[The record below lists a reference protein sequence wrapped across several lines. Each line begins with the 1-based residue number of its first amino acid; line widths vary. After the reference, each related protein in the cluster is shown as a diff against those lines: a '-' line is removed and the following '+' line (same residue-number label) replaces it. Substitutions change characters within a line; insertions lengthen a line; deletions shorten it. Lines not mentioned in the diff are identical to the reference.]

1 MKQPAWQSR
10 KVFTKGAA
18 VLVGSGAAIALL
30 YSVQAGNI
38 KTGFEPDET
47 ITKTEKKNKQ
57 GDIIETTS
65 TIAFQDA
72 KTLWDWLSLL
82 GVPFSLAV
90 LGYVLQQLQQKRI
103 DEQVKVEKEI
113 AESNQREEALQ
124 NYLDRLSELLI
135 DKNMLAIADRVQEQ
149 MNQGFVPV
157 KSHGMTI
164 QTPIESHEATGQE
177 IELVNAAKDVIRAR
191 TLSILRRLGQDG
203 ARKGDVLQF
212 LIEAEVIN
220 KLKLNLSGANLSGMS
235 LRDTKLRSVYLRET
249 DLSSTN
255 LYCVDFRYANLS
267 SVNLSSANLSPV
279 DFCNVDLSNANLR
292 NTNFTKE
299 VRLFS
304 ANLSNADLR
313 DAQGWSE
320 EQLSA
325 AKLCQTKLPKG
336 CNLDPNRDCEALGI
350 LPS

>member
-1 MKQPAWQSR
+1 MKQPAWRSR
-10 KVFTKGAA
+10 KVFIKGIA
-18 VLVGSGAAIALL
+18 VLVGSGAAIALV
-30 YSVQAGNI
+30 YGVQTGNI
-38 KTGFEPDET
+38 KAGFGPDET
-47 ITKTEKKNKQ
+47 ITKSEKRNKQ

-65 TIAFQDA
+65 TIALQNA
-72 KTLWDWLSLL
+72 KTLWDWLGLL

-90 LGYVLQQLQQKRI
+90 LGYVLQQLQQTRI

-135 DKNMLAIADRVQEQ
+135 DKNMLATADRVQER
-149 MNQGFVPV
+149 MNQGFLPI
-157 KSHGMTI
+157 KSHGMII
-164 QTPIESHEATGQE
+164 QKPIESHEATGQE
-177 IELVNAAKDVIRAR
+177 IELINASKDVIRAR

-235 LRDTKLRSVYLRET
+235 LRDTKLRSVYLKEA
-249 DLSSTN
+249 DLSCTN
-255 LYCVDFRYANLS
+255 LYYVDFRYANLS
-267 SVNLSSANLSPV
+267 SANLSSANLSPV
-279 DFCNVDLSNANLR
+279 DFSNVDLSNADLR
-292 NTNFTKE
+292 NTNFTE
-299 VRLFS
+299 GVRLFS

-313 DAQGWSE
+313 DAQGWTI
-320 EQLSA
+320 EQLST

-350 LPS
+350 SLS